1 MPRSGKEARARL
13 QVAALELYAARGY
26 EGTTTAEIAAAA
38 NVNLRTFFRHFPDKR
53 EVLFGGEEHTRRVL
67 VDDVMGAPEGLG
79 LAEVLRRAFTRA
91 AEAQQHDADAAL
103 ARMNVIAATP
113 ALRER
118 DLAKAAKLTEA
129 LASALQHRGIPAAVA
144 DLVAAM
150 GWATYQ
156 HAAAAWIRDPNTNLP
171 EHLDA
176 AYEDLAAAV
185 STIAPQSDGRG

>member
-13 QVAALELYAARGY
+13 QAAALELYATHGY

-53 EVLFGGEEHTRRVL
+53 EVLFGGEEHARSTL
-67 VDDVMGAPEGLG
+67 ADDILGAPESLG
-79 LAEVLRRAFTRA
+79 PAEVLRRAFTRA
-91 AEAQQHDADAAL
+91 AEAQQQDADAAL

-118 DLAKAAKLTEA
+118 DLAKAAMLTET
-129 LASALQHRGIPAAVA
+129 LASALQHRGVPAAVA

-156 HAAAAWIRDPNTNLP
+156 HAAAAWIRDPDKNLP
-171 EHLDA
+171 DHLDA
-176 AYEDLAAAV
+176 AYDDLAAAV
-185 STIAPQSDGRG
+185 STITPQSDR